1 MNHSQRNLKKLI
13 RAKEDSIADEEL
25 FLSAAYQKYQTSLA
39 RAVTGRYR
47 YGLQVLL
54 DWDISEQ
61 AGVAY
66 TDNYKVHLNAAN
78 PITQSFPTRFLRSQS
93 LTGLTGHEVGH
104 LLYSDFTAHAV
115 HLRSLENGSFY
126 PKEPELSL
134 PAYQTALE
142 EIKEVLEEKDKAG
155 CLTLARCAATFQN
168 ILEDIHIEDR
178 MCEEFHG
185 TFRQGIELNNLRMS
199 EQIPSIQEQID
210 KEYQPFSIIAN
221 LILSYCRTGNI
232 NNPTGYQG
240 DYLDTISDCT
250 DLLDTAMESEKG
262 TDRMLVSN
270 ALLALTWNYI
280 QPLIE
285 KTREELEMHG
295 EDSAADALEDLLG
308 DEVSSGAPLPTGK
321 SGAIPKNIKPASPKG
336 SGNDEGNAPS
346 GPRTK
351 EDAIEEA
358 KQVLSEEGGRIALT
372 KTNTILDENNPGVTY
387 VSQYQGSGY
396 EHAAE
401 DLFRILNDVAAE
413 KVQEDCQTELTEEL
427 QKTANDIHYG
437 NAHAG
442 IHVTIHRLTSVSDY
456 LKNEYQTVAP
466 PLLRASKKLQSTILP
481 LLKEEQ
487 QGGKQKNLLFGKRLD
502 SHALYKTDGT
512 IFTRTRLPGEEKR
525 LAVALLI
532 DESGSMGWGDR
543 MTHAR
548 KTAIVLY
555 DFCKSLGIPI
565 TIYGHS
571 TDAGG
576 VALYSYAE
584 FDSVDN
590 EDCYR
595 LMDMCDRN
603 GNRDG
608 AALRFVAEHL
618 CTRPELQKLLGKLHY
633 RTSYGQNVLQHSIE
647 VSHIAGMMAAELGA
661 DVQAAKRAGLLHDI
675 GKALDHEFEG
685 THVALGVEYARKY
698 REKEDIIHAIQAHHG
713 DVECRT
719 LVACLVQAADA
730 ISAARPGARRE
741 NLENYIK
748 RLEKLEEITG
758 SYPGVEKSYAIQAGR
773 EVRVMVKPEQVSE
786 DEMVILARELAKR
799 IESELEYPGQIK
811 VHVLRETKVVE
822 YAK

>member
-78 PITQSFPTRFLRSQS
+78 PITQSFPPTRFLRSQS
-93 LTGLTGHEVGH
+93 LTGLTGHEVGGH

-308 DEVSSGAPLPTGK
+308 GDEVSSGAPLPTGK
-321 SGAIPKNIKPASPKG
+321 SGAIPKNIKPASPPKG

-372 KTNTILDENNPGVTY
+372 KTNTILDENNPPGVTY

-466 PLLRASKKLQSTILP
+466 PPLLRLP
-481 LLKEEQ
+481 K
-487 QGGKQKNLLFGKRLD
+487 
-502 SHALYKTDGT
+502 S
-512 IFTRTRLPGEEKR
+512 
-525 LAVALLI
+525 
-532 DESGSMGWGDR
+532 
-543 MTHAR
+543 
-548 KTAIVLY
+548 
-555 DFCKSLGIPI
+555 CKAPS
-565 TIYGHS
+565 
-571 TDAGG
+571 
-576 VALYSYAE
+576 
-584 FDSVDN
+584 
-590 EDCYR
+590 C
-595 LMDMCDRN
+595 
-603 GNRDG
+603 
-608 AALRFVAEHL
+608 RF
-618 CTRPELQKLLGKLHY
+618 
-633 RTSYGQNVLQHSIE
+633 
-647 VSHIAGMMAAELGA
+647 
-661 DVQAAKRAGLLHDI
+661 
-675 GKALDHEFEG
+675 
-685 THVALGVEYARKY
+685 
-698 REKEDIIHAIQAHHG
+698 
-713 DVECRT
+713 
-719 LVACLVQAADA
+719 
-730 ISAARPGARRE
+730 
-741 NLENYIK
+741 
-748 RLEKLEEITG
+748 
-758 SYPGVEKSYAIQAGR
+758 
-773 EVRVMVKPEQVSE
+773 
-786 DEMVILARELAKR
+786 
-799 IESELEYPGQIK
+799 
-811 VHVLRETKVVE
+811 
-822 YAK
+822 

>member
-437 NAHAG
+437 
-442 IHVTIHRLTSVSDY
+442 
-456 LKNEYQTVAP
+456 
-466 PLLRASKKLQSTILP
+466 
-481 LLKEEQ
+481 
-487 QGGKQKNLLFGKRLD
+487 

-618 CTRPELQKLLGKLHY
+618 CTRPELQKLLILISDGQPAD
-633 RTSYGQNVLQHSIE
+633 YGYSGTEAEADLRGIKKEYEKRDVILF
-647 VSHIAGMMAAELGA
+647 AAAIGDDKENIRRIYKDGFL
-661 DVQAAKRAGLLHDI
+661 DI
-675 GKALDHEFEG
+675 
-685 THVALGVEYARKY
+685 T
-698 REKEDIIHAIQAHHG
+698 
-713 DVECRT
+713 
-719 LVACLVQAADA
+719 
-730 ISAARPGARRE
+730 
-741 NLENYIK
+741 
-748 RLEKLEEITG
+748 KLEEL
-758 SYPGVEKSYAIQAGR
+758 PKNMAQL
-773 EVRVMVKPEQVSE
+773 VKQH
-786 DEMVILARELAKR
+786 LK
-799 IESELEYPGQIK
+799 
-811 VHVLRETKVVE
+811 
-822 YAK
+822 

>member
-487 QGGKQKNLLFGKRLD
+487 QGGKKKNLLFGKRLD

-618 CTRPELQKLLGKLHY
+618 CTRPELQKLLILISDGQPAD
-633 RTSYGQNVLQHSIE
+633 YGYSGTEAEADLRGIKKEYEKRDVILF
-647 VSHIAGMMAAELGA
+647 AAAIGDDKENIRRIYKDGFL
-661 DVQAAKRAGLLHDI
+661 DI
-675 GKALDHEFEG
+675 
-685 THVALGVEYARKY
+685 T
-698 REKEDIIHAIQAHHG
+698 
-713 DVECRT
+713 
-719 LVACLVQAADA
+719 
-730 ISAARPGARRE
+730 
-741 NLENYIK
+741 
-748 RLEKLEEITG
+748 KLEEL
-758 SYPGVEKSYAIQAGR
+758 PKNMAQL
-773 EVRVMVKPEQVSE
+773 VKQH
-786 DEMVILARELAKR
+786 LK
-799 IESELEYPGQIK
+799 
-811 VHVLRETKVVE
+811 
-822 YAK
+822 

>member
-413 KVQEDCQTELTEEL
+413 KVQEDCQTELTEE
-427 QKTANDIHYG
+427 
-437 NAHAG
+437 
-442 IHVTIHRLTSVSDY
+442 
-456 LKNEYQTVAP
+456 
-466 PLLRASKKLQSTILP
+466 
-481 LLKEEQ
+481 
-487 QGGKQKNLLFGKRLD
+487 
-502 SHALYKTDGT
+502 
-512 IFTRTRLPGEEKR
+512 KR

-618 CTRPELQKLLGKLHY
+618 CTRPELQKLLILISDGQPAD
-633 RTSYGQNVLQHSIE
+633 YGYSGTEAEADLRGIKKEYEKRDVILF
-647 VSHIAGMMAAELGA
+647 AAAIGDDKENIRRIYKDGFL
-661 DVQAAKRAGLLHDI
+661 DI
-675 GKALDHEFEG
+675 
-685 THVALGVEYARKY
+685 T
-698 REKEDIIHAIQAHHG
+698 
-713 DVECRT
+713 
-719 LVACLVQAADA
+719 
-730 ISAARPGARRE
+730 
-741 NLENYIK
+741 
-748 RLEKLEEITG
+748 KLEEL
-758 SYPGVEKSYAIQAGR
+758 PKNMAQL
-773 EVRVMVKPEQVSE
+773 VKQH
-786 DEMVILARELAKR
+786 LK
-799 IESELEYPGQIK
+799 
-811 VHVLRETKVVE
+811 
-822 YAK
+822 

>member
-295 EDSAADALEDLLG
+295 EDSAAASDIEQPVARDKIFFKQLRTQPGCLVCSRSKCHPGVHANHDFAGDSLISFPARNNDKLFPDVGRFVIFFPCRRPFFLIRTQNLNPRDDSDVRKPCVDIGNVFVYIFVFGHIDAARSDALIAFQYRFVNQIPINRFKPRFNVAVILYHNGGIQHRHD
-308 DEVSSGAPLPTGK
+308 GA
-321 SGAIPKNIKPASPKG
+321 
-336 SGNDEGNAPS
+336 D
-346 GPRTK
+346 
-351 EDAIEEA
+351 
-358 KQVLSEEGGRIALT
+358 RI
-372 KTNTILDENNPGVTY
+372 
-387 VSQYQGSGY
+387 Q
-396 EHAAE
+396 
-401 DLFRILNDVAAE
+401 
-413 KVQEDCQTELTEEL
+413 
-427 QKTANDIHYG
+427 
-437 NAHAG
+437 
-442 IHVTIHRLTSVSDY
+442 
-456 LKNEYQTVAP
+456 
-466 PLLRASKKLQSTILP
+466 LLRFTCNPNLRPRHQP
-481 LLKEEQ
+481 LSFPKIFE
-487 QGGKQKNLLFGKRLD
+487 KNF
-502 SHALYKTDGT
+502 S
-512 IFTRTRLPGEEKR
+512 F
-525 LAVALLI
+525 
-532 DESGSMGWGDR
+532 
-543 MTHAR
+543 
-548 KTAIVLY
+548 
-555 DFCKSLGIPI
+555 
-565 TIYGHS
+565 
-571 TDAGG
+571 
-576 VALYSYAE
+576 
-584 FDSVDN
+584 
-590 EDCYR
+590 
-595 LMDMCDRN
+595 
-603 GNRDG
+603 
-608 AALRFVAEHL
+608 
-618 CTRPELQKLLGKLHY
+618 
-633 RTSYGQNVLQHSIE
+633 
-647 VSHIAGMMAAELGA
+647 
-661 DVQAAKRAGLLHDI
+661 
-675 GKALDHEFEG
+675 
-685 THVALGVEYARKY
+685 
-698 REKEDIIHAIQAHHG
+698 
-713 DVECRT
+713 
-719 LVACLVQAADA
+719 
-730 ISAARPGARRE
+730 
-741 NLENYIK
+741 LE
-748 RLEKLEEITG
+748 
-758 SYPGVEKSYAIQAGR
+758 
-773 EVRVMVKPEQVSE
+773 
-786 DEMVILARELAKR
+786 
-799 IESELEYPGQIK
+799 
-811 VHVLRETKVVE
+811 
-822 YAK
+822 